1 MNKVFC
7 VSCGS
12 KILYEITKPKF
23 CSSCGEPIGSVSASS
38 KREEVEE
45 ETGQLE
51 VDIDKLKRDIKV
63 EGNTQGNT
71 LQDLWSSVSQ
81 SEAQAGGLGGDFS
94 RPASSEPDGQELLD
108 KIQRDCA
115 SSRMRDIDES

>member
-1 MNKVFC
+1 MYRVDRRFC
-7 VSCGS
+7 MKLQSQNFV
-12 KILYEITKPKF
+12 LVVENLLDLF
-23 CSSCGEPIGSVSASS
+23 LHLQ
-38 KREEVEE
+38 KREEVKE

-71 LQDLWSSVSQ
+71 LQDLWGSVSQ